1 MELIVGLVVI
11 GVVLTLLALLATGVP
26 VAFALAV
33 AGALGIFVFSGSD
46 IASST
51 LANLP
56 YRSTANAAL
65 VIIPM
70 FVLMGILAEKAR
82 IAEDVFLI
90 GHRLLR
96 RFPGGLAL
104 ASLFAC
110 AAFGA
115 VSGSSVAT
123 AATIG
128 RMSIG
133 QMQKY
138 GYSTAF
144 AAGVVAAGGTLSF
157 LIPPSIVLVLY
168 ALLTGES
175 VGAMLTAGIVPGLL
189 SVLVFGILIIT
200 RAKLN
205 PTLVGGMPRAARV
218 LTGASVTTA
227 TASASAPI
235 TATTRPGRRSGS
247 ADLASGTD
255 FVEDEVDLEFAD
267 MAEKRKGYAG
277 ALKIALLFTV
287 VIGGIYFG
295 ILTATES
302 AAIGAVL
309 ALIMLLADG
318 FRVGRKTLLV
328 NIKESLS
335 EAASLSSFIFAILIG
350 ASIFTYFLVSAGVP
364 SGFAK
369 WVISL
374 DPPPALV
381 VLLLLALMIP
391 LGMFLDSLS
400 VLLIVVPLAYP
411 VVTALGYDGVWF
423 GILMIKMIEL
433 GLITPPVGM
442 NAFVLAGTKG
452 VTLEDAF
459 RGIFWFIPTEI
470 IIVLILFSFPDLVT
484 WLPSLMRD

>member
-1 MELIVGLVVI
+1 MELIVGLVVL
-11 GVVLTLLALLATGVP
+11 GAVLMLLALLATGVP

-90 GHRLLR
+90 GHRLLK

-175 VGAMLTAGIVPGLL
+175 VGAMLTAGIIPGML
-189 SVLVFGILIIT
+189 SVLVFAILIIS

-205 PTLVGGMPRAARV
+205 PTLVGGMPRAARALAETSV
-218 LTGASVTTA
+218 KTVTTSASVSATTGA
-227 TASASAPI
+227 I
-235 TATTRPGRRSGS
+235 RKSGS
-247 ADLASGTD
+247 AAGAVGGD
-255 FVEDEVDLEFAD
+255 FVEDEVDQEFAD

-364 SGFAK
+364 SGFTK
-369 WVISL
+369 WILSM

-381 VLLLLALMIP
+381 VLLLLVLMIP

-423 GILMIKMIEL
+423 GILMVKMVEL

-470 IIVLILFSFPDLVT
+470 VIVLILFSFPDLVT
-484 WLPSLMRD
+484 WLPSLMRG

>member
-1 MELIVGLVVI
+1 MELTVSLVVI
-11 GVVLTLLALLATGVP
+11 GAVLILLALLATGVP

-33 AGALGIFVFSGSD
+33 SGALGIFVFSGSD

-90 GHRLLR
+90 GHRLLK

-138 GYSTAF
+138 GYSTSF

-175 VGAMLTAGIVPGLL
+175 VGAMLLAGIVPGLL
-189 SVLVFGILIIT
+189 SVIVFGVLITT
-200 RAKLN
+200 RAKLK
-205 PTLVGGMPRAARV
+205 PSLVGGAKTNVQSFAGANAKSTPNQVSVNKRSDRDVGSTDPNTDAA
-218 LTGASVTTA
+218 
-227 TASASAPI
+227 
-235 TATTRPGRRSGS
+235 
-247 ADLASGTD
+247 
-255 FVEDEVDLEFAD
+255 FVEDDVDQEFAK
-267 MAEKRKGYAG
+267 MAEKRQGYAG
-277 ALKIALLFTV
+277 ALKIALLFSV

-309 ALIMLLADG
+309 ALIMLLFDG
-318 FRVGRKTLLV
+318 FRVGRKALLV
-328 NIKESLS
+328 NIKDSLS

-364 SGFAK
+364 SSFAQ

-381 VLLLLALMIP
+381 VLLLLVLMIP

-411 VVTALGYDGVWF
+411 VVTALGYDGIWF
-423 GILMIKMIEL
+423 GILMVKMVEL

-459 RGIFWFIPTEI
+459 RGILWFIPTEI
-470 IIVLILFSFPDLVT
+470 VIVLILFTFPDLVT
-484 WLPSLMRD
+484 WLPSLMRG

>member
-1 MELIVGLVVI
+1 MSLTISLVVI
-11 GVVLTLLALLATGVP
+11 GAVLILLALLATGIP

-33 AGALGIFVFSGSD
+33 AGALGIFVLSGSD
-46 IASST
+46 VASST

-56 YRSTANAAL
+56 YSSTANAAL

-138 GYSTAF
+138 GYSTSF

-175 VGAMLTAGIVPGLL
+175 VGAMLTAGIIPGFV
-189 SVLVFGILIIT
+189 SVIVMGALIIT
-200 RAKLN
+200 RAKLK
-205 PTLVGGMPRAARV
+205 PQLVGGTPRAVRLLAEVGANEQAKRTAV
-218 LTGASVTTA
+218 GAVATVNRTGRGNGD
-227 TASASAPI
+227 I
-235 TATTRPGRRSGS
+235 GGNE
-247 ADLASGTD
+247 
-255 FVEDEVDLEFAD
+255 FVEDEVDQEFAE
-267 MAEKRKGYAG
+267 MEEKRKGYAG
-277 ALKIALLFTV
+277 AAKIAVLFTV

-295 ILTATES
+295 LLTATES
-302 AAIGAVL
+302 AAVG
-309 ALIMLLADG
+309 ALIALVMLLFDG
-318 FRVGRKTLLV
+318 FRVGRKQLV
-328 NIKESLS
+328 TNVKESLS
-335 EAASLSSFIFAILIG
+335 EAASVSSFIFAILVG
-350 ASIFTYFLVSAGVP
+350 ASIFTYFLVSAEVP
-364 SGFAK
+364 SSFAK
-369 WVISL
+369 WVIAL

-381 VLLLLALMIP
+381 VALLLALMIP

-423 GILMIKMIEL
+423 GILMIKMVEL

-459 RGIFWFIPTEI
+459 RGIAWFVPTDI
-470 IIVLILFSFPDLVT
+470 LIVVILFAFPDLVT
-484 WLPSLMRD
+484 WLPSLMRG

>member
-1 MELIVGLVVI
+1 MELIVTV
-11 GVVLTLLALLATGVP
+11 VVLGAVLILLALLATGVP

-33 AGALGIFVFSGSD
+33 AGSLGILVFSGSEV
-46 IASST
+46 ASST

-56 YRSTANAAL
+56 YRSTASATL

-138 GYSTAF
+138 GYSTSF

-189 SVLVFGILIIT
+189 SVLVFAILIIA
-200 RAKLN
+200 RAKLK
-205 PTLVGGMPRAARV
+205 PSLVGGLPRAAQALV
-218 LTGASVTTA
+218 GAEEQSFSTHD
-227 TASASAPI
+227 SS
-235 TATTRPGRRSGS
+235 TTRNGTNS
-247 ADLASGTD
+247 AIAAGGGGD
-255 FVEDEVDLEFAD
+255 FLEDEVDQEFAE

-277 ALKIALLFTV
+277 AIKIAILFSV

-309 ALIMLLADG
+309 ALIMLLMDG
-318 FRVGRKTLLV
+318 FRVGPKKLIV
-328 NIKESLS
+328 NIRESLS

-369 WVISL
+369 WVIAL

-411 VVTALGYDGVWF
+411 VVTLLGYDGVWF
-423 GILMIKMIEL
+423 GILMVKMVEL

-442 NAFVLAGTKG
+442 NVFVLAGTKG
-452 VTLEDAF
+452 VTLEEAF
-459 RGIFWFIPTEI
+459 RGILWFIPTEI
-470 IIVLILFSFPDLVT
+470 VIVLILFTFPDLVT
-484 WLPSLMRD
+484 WLPNLMRG